1 MEIRPGLRERKKA
14 ETRRAL
20 RVAAYELAVERGPDR
35 VTVADIADAANVS
48 VRTFFNYYPS
58 KESAI
63 VGIDSVLVDAA
74 RQRLLARPASEPP
87 FDALRHVFVPD
98 ETLDV
103 SDLADSQA
111 IRVRLV
117 LAHPGLQDAQL
128 AGLAELARVLTE
140 AVAQRLGVDADDLYA
155 ATLVSAM
162 TSTFHLVLARWEAD
176 DRSRPLRDE
185 LQEAFDMIGR
195 GFSSVHVLNRSF

>member
-20 RVAAYELAVERGPDR
+20 RVAAFELAVERGPDH

-63 VGIDSVLVDAA
+63 VGIDSVLVETA
-74 RQRLLARPASEPP
+74 RQKLLTRPADETP
-87 FDALRHVFVPD
+87 FEALRRVFAPE
-98 ETLDV
+98 ETEV

-111 IRVRLV
+111 TRVRLV
-117 LAHPGLQDAQL
+117 LSHPGLK
-128 AGLAELARVLTE
+128 
-140 AVAQRLGVDADDLYA
+140 
-155 ATLVSAM
+155 
-162 TSTFHLVLARWEAD
+162 
-176 DRSRPLRDE
+176 
-185 LQEAFDMIGR
+185 
-195 GFSSVHVLNRSF
+195 

>member
-1 MEIRPGLRERKKA
+1 VDIRPGLRERKKA

-63 VGIDSVLVDAA
+63 VGIDSVLVEVA
-74 RQRLLARPASEPP
+74 RQRLLARPPSESP
-87 FDALRHVFVPD
+87 FEALRHVFAPD
-98 ETLDV
+98 ESDI

-111 IRVRLV
+111 TRVRLV

-128 AGLAELARVLTE
+128 AGLAELSRVLTE
-140 AVAQRLGVDADDLYA
+140 AVAQRVGLDPGDLYA
-155 ATLVSAM
+155 AMVVSSMITA
-162 TSTFHLVLARWEAD
+162 FHLVVSRWEAD
-176 DRSRPLRDE
+176 DRAHPLRDE
-185 LQEAFDMIGR
+185 LDDAFGMVGH
-195 GFSSVHVLNRSF
+195 GFGSVQVLNRTF

>member
-1 MEIRPGLRERKKA
+1 VEIRPGLRERKKA

-63 VGIDSVLVDAA
+63 VGIDSVLVEVA
-74 RQRLLARPASEPP
+74 RQRLLGRPASESP
-87 FDALRHVFVPD
+87 FDALRHVFTPD
-98 ETLDV
+98 ENTDV

-111 IRVRLV
+111 TRVRLV
-117 LAHPGLQDAQL
+117 LAHPGLKDAQL
-128 AGLAELARVLTE
+128 AGLAELSRVLTE
-140 AVAQRLGVDADDLYA
+140 AVAQRVGLDPSDLYA
-155 ATLVSAM
+155 ATLVSSMISA
-162 TSTFHLVLARWEAD
+162 FHLVLSRWEAN
-176 DRSRPLRDE
+176 DRTRPLREE
-185 LQEAFDMIGR
+185 LDEAFGMIGR
-195 GFSSVHVLNRSF
+195 GFTSMQVLNRSF